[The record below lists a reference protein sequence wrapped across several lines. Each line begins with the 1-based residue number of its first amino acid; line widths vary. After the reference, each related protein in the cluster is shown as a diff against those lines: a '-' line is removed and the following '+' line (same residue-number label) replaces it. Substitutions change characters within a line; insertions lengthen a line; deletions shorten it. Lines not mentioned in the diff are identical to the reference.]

1 MHRATRTPNRRTPC
15 NPSARLALVLL
26 GASAFAAAAPT
37 SAGRLWAAGTNERTN
52 LIADA
57 TRREEIEAMR
67 ADLLALMRRTADP
80 FSEAY
85 ADRQNHALVAATL
98 KKVAGDYAKKTA
110 AAKQ

>member
-1 MHRATRTPNRRTPC
+1 M
-15 NPSARLALVLL
+15 L
-26 GASAFAAAAPT
+26 AAAAT
-37 SAGRLWAAGTNERTN
+37 SPEIKARTDFYLRRAPEEYYDLRTDPNERTN

-67 ADLLALMRRTADP
+67 ADLLALMRRTGDP

-85 ADRQNHALVAATL
+85 ADRENKALVAATL
-98 KKVAGDYAKKTA
+98 KKVANGYAKKPA

>member
-1 MHRATRTPNRRTPC
+1 MHRATPR
-15 NPSARLALVLL
+15 ALLALALL

-37 SAGRLWAAGTNERTN
+37 SAGRLWSAGTNERTN

-80 FSEAY
+80 FAAAY
-85 ADRQNHALVAATL
+85 ADRENQTLVAATL
-98 KKVAGDYAKKTA
+98 KKVAGDYAKKSA
-110 AAKQ
+110 AAQQ

>member
-1 MHRATRTPNRRTPC
+1 
-15 NPSARLALVLL
+15 
-26 GASAFAAAAPT
+26 
-37 SAGRLWAAGTNERTN
+37 
-52 LIADA
+52 
-57 TRREEIEAMR
+57 MR

>member
-1 MHRATRTPNRRTPC
+1 M
-15 NPSARLALVLL
+15 L
-26 GASAFAAAAPT
+26 AAAAT
-37 SAGRLWAAGTNERTN
+37 SPEIKARTDFYLHRAPEEYYDLSTDPNERTH

-57 TRREEIEAMR
+57 ARREEIEAMR

-80 FSEAY
+80 FAAAY
-85 ADRQNHALVAATL
+85 ANRENQTLVAATL